1 MLGRVQLSENIL
13 PTEEKSLVGGSEELG
28 RPQDE
33 KVKIPQGHKW
43 KDYLYFASG
52 NIRSVRIHLKKNHLK
67 IELPYNLNIPLL
79 GICSKEMK
87 SAYHKETC
95 T

>member
-1 MLGRVQLSENIL
+1 MMLGRVQLSENIL
-13 PTEEKSLVGGSEELG
+13 STEEKSLVGGSEELG

-52 NIRSVRIHLKKNHLK
+52 NIRSVRIHLKKK
-67 IELPYNLNIPLL
+67 
-79 GICSKEMK
+79 
-87 SAYHKETC
+87 T